1 MKDYIDGHKIAAAPR
16 GLLYRK
22 LPTKDDLSSDKTVE
36 AAKSAAIN
44 QISAAINI
52 KFVDLEKELNDGI
65 SELNKQAKVDT
76 AKLKLLNDE
85 LAALAEQKAGA
96 LEAFTAQINAQK
108 TTKAVNDKASD
119 IRDIINAWT
128 FNSGNAI
135 DYATP

>member
-1 MKDYIDGHKIAAAPR
+1 MYKR
-16 GLLYRK
+16 
-22 LPTKDDLSSDKTVE
+22 
-36 AAKSAAIN
+36 
-44 QISAAINI
+44 Q
-52 KFVDLEKELNDGI
+52 ELNDGI

-128 FNSGNAI
+128 
-135 DYATP
+135 